1 MNSTGKN
8 KPAPSPQFPA
18 GESEMGNRIRSFD
31 WSETVLGP
39 IERWSPSLRATLNLI
54 LSSRY
59 PMLLFWG
66 DELLFFYNDA
76 FRPSFGAVGKHPGA
90 LGRKGETVWPESWSI
105 LKPLIDQVR
114 VTGEATWNED
124 QLIPLFRNNR
134 LDAVY
139 WTLSCSPA
147 YDDNGQISGVL
158 VVCSERTVSV
168 NGQKK
173 GEDGEN
179 YFRQLIE
186 TMPAILWITE
196 PDGYCSYLNKQWYD
210 HTGQSDQEAEGF
222 GWLNMTHPDDQE
234 EAGRLFIE
242 ANEKQVAF
250 TALYRLR
257 NTSGDYR
264 WAIDSGSPRFNADG
278 RYEGMIGTVVD
289 VHDQKL
295 AEESL
300 RESDA
305 RFRTLI
311 AEAPVAMAVY
321 AGRNFVVEMANDA
334 MIHVWGKTP
343 AVIGMELA
351 KALPE
356 LEGQPF
362 IGLLEDVYTTGV
374 PYQSDEQ
381 QADLVVEGRL
391 QSFWFTF
398 TYQPLT
404 NEQGQVYAILNVAL
418 DVTAQRSA
426 RQKIEEAESALRD
439 AIELA
444 ELSTWSMEV
453 ETGLFTYSNRFMHW
467 LGFAE
472 NTKTMDDA
480 YNPLPD
486 EYRQSVADAID
497 AVIQP
502 GSSGLYDN
510 EHPIINRL
518 TGQVRIIHAQARL
531 IYDAQGKPL
540 RLVGTAQDIT
550 EQRKVQIA
558 LEHQVQERTEELEA
572 TNEELASTN
581 EELAAT
587 IEELATTNEELSES
601 NQLLIRSNE
610 NLEQFAYIASH
621 DLQEPLRKVQQFGD
635 LLKNQYSLQLG
646 DGITY
651 LERMQ
656 LAAGRMSALIK
667 DLLTFSRISTQQD
680 TVEPVSLAVVV
691 KTVLNDLDLVIHE
704 SKAVV
709 TVDPL
714 PTVPGD
720 SSQLEQLFQNLLSNA
735 LKFRRKGTSGVLVT
749 PEIRVT
755 ARIVSSI
762 ALPTTVK
769 PARAAGSYH
778 CIEVVD
784 NGIGFDQKYVDRI
797 FQVFQRLHGKAE
809 FAGTGIGLAICEKV
823 ASNHGGAI
831 TATSQSGQ
839 GATFSVYLPVAES
852 LRKERGNLL

>member
-1 MNSTGKN
+1 MNSTGIT
-8 KPAPSPQFPA
+8 KPAPFPA
-18 GESEMGNRIRSFD
+18 GGGEMGTRIRSFN

-39 IERWSPSLRATLNLI
+39 IEHWSSSLRTTLNLL
-54 LSSRY
+54 LSSRF
-59 PMLLFWG
+59 PMFLFWG
-66 DELLFFYNDA
+66 DDLLFFYNDA
-76 FRPSFGAVGKHPGA
+76 FRPSFGPDGKHPGA
-90 LGRKGETVWPESWSI
+90 LGWNGETVWTESWSI

-114 VTGEATWNED
+114 TTGEATWSENL
-124 QLIPLFRNNR
+124 LIPLFRNHR
-134 LDAVY
+134 LDAIY
-139 WTLSCSPA
+139 WTMSCSPA
-147 YDDNGQISGVL
+147 HDDNGQIVGVL
-158 VVCSERTVSV
+158 VTCIEKTTSETGRK
-168 NGQKK
+168 NGEEK
-173 GEDGEN
+173 EN
-179 YFRQLIE
+179 HYRQLIE

-210 HTGQSDQEAEGF
+210 HTGQTDKEAEGF
-222 GWLNMTHPDDQE
+222 GWLNMTHPDDHE
-234 EAGRLFIE
+234 EAGKRFIE
-242 ANEKQVAF
+242 ANENQVPF

-257 NTSGDYR
+257 NKTGLYR
-264 WAIDSGSPRFNADG
+264 WAIDTGSPRFSAGG

-305 RFRTLI
+305 RFRSLV

-321 AGRNFVVEMANDA
+321 ADRNLVIEMANDA
-334 MIHVWGKTP
+334 MIHLWGKTP

-351 KALPE
+351 EALPE

-362 IGLLEDVYTTGV
+362 IGLLEEVFMTGI
-374 PYQSDEQ
+374 PYQTTEQ

-418 DVTAQRSA
+418 DVTHQRRS
-426 RQKIEEAESALRD
+426 RQKIEEAESTLRD

-444 ELSTWSMEV
+444 ELSTWNMDV
-453 ETGLFTYSNRFMHW
+453 KTGLFSYSERFMQW
-467 LGFAE
+467 LGFSE
-472 NTKTMDDA
+472 NTKNMDEA

-486 EYRQSVADAID
+486 EYRQSVADAIT

-531 IYDAQGKPL
+531 FLDADGKPL
-540 RLVGTAQDIT
+540 KLVGTAQDIT
-550 EQRKVQIA
+550 EQRKRQIA

-635 LLKNQYSLQLG
+635 LLKNQYTTQLG
-646 DGITY
+646 DGINY
-651 LERMQ
+651 LNRMQ
-656 LAAGRMSALIK
+656 MAAGRMSALIK
-667 DLLTFSRISTQQD
+667 DLLTFSRISSQQEN
-680 TVEPVSLAVVV
+680 VEPVSLAVVV
-691 KTVLNDLDLVIHE
+691 KTVLNELELVIQE
-704 SKAVV
+704 SNALV

-714 PTVPGD
+714 PKVPGD

-735 LKFRRKGTSGVLVT
+735 LKFRRKEANGTLVA
-749 PEIRVT
+749 PEIRIT
-755 ARIVSSI
+755 TQIVSSI
-762 ALPTTVK
+762 ALPATVK
-769 PARAAGSYH
+769 PARAAGAYH
-778 CIEVVD
+778 CIEVAD
-784 NGIGFDQKYVDRI
+784 NGIGFDQKYLDRI
-797 FQVFQRLHGKAE
+797 FQIFQRLHGKAE

-831 TATSQSGQ
+831 TATSQPGQ
-839 GATFSVYLPVAES
+839 GATFSVYLPVAET
-852 LRKERGNLL
+852 LRRERGTHF

>member
-1 MNSTGKN
+1 MN
-8 KPAPSPQFPA
+8 KPASSPDFPA
-18 GESEMGNRIRSFD
+18 GGGEMGNRIRSFD
-31 WSETVLGP
+31 WSATSLGP
-39 IERWSPSLRATLNLI
+39 LEHWSHSLKTTLNLI
-54 LSSRY
+54 LSSRF
-59 PMLLFWG
+59 PMFLFWG
-66 DELLFFYNDA
+66 AEHLFFYNDA
-76 FRPSFGAVGKHPGA
+76 FRPSFGAEGKHPGA
-90 LGRKGETVWPESWSI
+90 LGRKGETVWPESWPIIS
-105 LKPLIDQVR
+105 PLIDQVR
-114 VTGEATWNED
+114 AKGEATWSENL
-124 QLIPLFRNNR
+124 LIPLFRNNR
-134 LDAVY
+134 LDAIY

-158 VVCSERTVSV
+158 VVCIEKAASV
-168 NGQKK
+168 AGREK
-173 GEDGEN
+173 GEEN
-179 YFRQLIE
+179 ESYFRQLIE

-196 PDGYCSYLNKQWYD
+196 ADGYCSYLNKQWYD
-210 HTGQSDQEAEGF
+210 HTGQSDKDAEGF
-222 GWLNMTHPDDQE
+222 GWLNMTHPDDQQ
-234 EAGRLFIE
+234 EAGTKFIE
-242 ANEKQVAF
+242 ANEKQVPF

-257 NTSGDYR
+257 SKAGHYR
-264 WAIDSGSPRFNADG
+264 WAIDSGTPRFNAAG
-278 RYEGMIGTVVD
+278 QYEGMIGTVVD

-321 AGRNFVVEMANDA
+321 AGLNFVIEMANDA

-351 KALPE
+351 EALPE

-362 IGLLEDVYTTGV
+362 IGLLEEVFKTGV
-374 PYQSDEQ
+374 PYQSAEQ
-381 QADLVVEGRL
+381 QADLVVDGRL

-418 DVTAQRSA
+418 DVTAQRRA

-439 AIELA
+439 AVELA

-453 ETGLFTYSNRFMHW
+453 ETGLFTYSDRFMHW
-467 LGFAE
+467 LGFSE
-472 NTKTMDDA
+472 NTKSMDEA
-480 YNPLPD
+480 FNPLPD
-486 EYRQSVADAID
+486 EYRQSVADAIA
-497 AVIQP
+497 AVTQP
-502 GSSGLYDN
+502 GSSGFYDN

-531 IYDAQGKPL
+531 FIDAEGKPL

-601 NQLLIRSNE
+601 NQLLMRSNE

-635 LLKNQYSLQLG
+635 LLKNQYFSQLG
-646 DGITY
+646 DGINY

-691 KTVLNDLDLVIHE
+691 KTVVNDLELVIQE

-735 LKFRRKGTSGVLVT
+735 LKFRRKGADGMLVT

-755 ARIVSSI
+755 AQIVSSI

-769 PARAAGSYH
+769 PARAAGAYH
-778 CIEVVD
+778 CIEVKD

-831 TATSQSGQ
+831 TATSQSGL

-852 LRKERGNLL
+852 LRKERGNPL